1 MQYIIPLPP
10 VTKKNSQRIMV
21 NKTTGKPFIMPSA
34 KYLQYEQAA
43 RCFLCP
49 PSDGPI
55 NYPVNVRCMFY
66 MPSRRKADLTNL
78 LEAADDLLVAAGI
91 LADDSYNIVAGH
103 DGSRCLVDKD
113 NPRTEITIT
122 REA

>member
-21 NKTTGKPFIMPSA
+21 NKTTGKPFIMPSS

-55 NYPVNVRCMFY
+55 DYPVNVKCVFY

-91 LADDSYNIVAGH
+91 LADDNYKIVTGH

-122 REA
+122 KEL